1 MHVNIPYMDSW
12 MVWVWEKLKNSN
24 DLYVAKL
31 HGNHKITTVFF
42 HKIQFYN
49 ILYNY
54 IKYITE
60 FKFER
65 IEEFFLFNIA
75 HSSYISLKFLHGFL
89 H

>member
-1 MHVNIPYMDSW
+1 MWPSCMEIIKSR
-12 MVWVWEKLKNSN
+12 LF
-24 DLYVAKL
+24 
-31 HGNHKITTVFF
+31 FF